1 MQKMVFVTLCT
12 ICGVKLHLTN
22 RETLTCNDI
31 RVPACMFFLL
41 HKGRKTTS
49 YRPVFRFVVNRTH
62 GKCCRNLGEVT
73 N

>member
-31 RVPACMFFLL
+31 RVPACMFF
-41 HKGRKTTS
+41 
-49 YRPVFRFVVNRTH
+49 FVTQRQENYFV
-62 GKCCRNLGEVT
+62 
-73 N
+73 